1 MKRFKILKRIGL
13 IFLIAFVLFAI
24 FAPFYL
30 KKSLIY
36 WYPNLDDYKIFANN
50 EVEIAQPQAWE
61 LAENYNQQ
69 QLSKTDLD
77 YLKAH
82 ETTAYLVI
90 QNGKIVYEKYW
101 QDCADS
107 TASNIFSAT
116 KSIVSLLV
124 GIAIGEGKLPSVNTK
139 IGNYLPEF
147 ANDERGNITIRNLLT
162 MSSGL
167 DWDEQYTTPFSVTTQ
182 AYYGKNL
189 RKLVTNQK
197 LITESGKQF
206 KYLSADTQLLAF
218 IVEQATGMTISKYAQ
233 EKLWKRIGAE
243 HKAIW
248 SKDAE
253 QGDERAF
260 CCFHTNAKDIARIG
274 QLVLNKGKWNGKQ
287 IISEKYLNEAT
298 QPAKDLKD
306 EFGNFPLKYY
316 GYQWWILQFKNQE
329 IPYLRGHK
337 GQYIFSILDKNAVVV
352 RLGRKIDKKE
362 VNEITEDILKY
373 VEMAQP
379 LLK

>member
-1 MKRFKILKRIGL
+1 MKRSYKKGL
-13 IFLIAFVLFAI
+13 LLIVGIVVLFLIAT
-24 FAPFYL
+24 PFYL

-50 EVEIAQPQAWE
+50 TVENSQPMAWE
-61 LAENYNQQ
+61 LAANYNQQ
-69 QLSKTDLD
+69 ELPKADLS
-77 YLKAH
+77 YLKSH
-82 ETTAYLVI
+82 ETTAYLII
-90 QNGKIVYEKYW
+90 QDGKIIYEKYW
-101 QDCADS
+101 KDCADS
-107 TASNIFSAT
+107 TASNLFSAT

-124 GIAIGEGKLPSVNTK
+124 GVAIDEGKISSVQEK

-167 DWDEQYTTPFSVTTQ
+167 DWEEKYTSPFSVTTQ
-182 AYYGKNL
+182 AYYGNDL
-189 RKLVTNQK
+189 RKLVMEQK
-197 LITESGKQF
+197 LKTTPGKQF

-218 IVEQATGMTISKYAQ
+218 IVEKATGMTISQYAQ

-253 QGDERAF
+253 NGDERAF

-274 QLVLNKGKWNGKQ
+274 QLILNKGKWNGIQ
-287 IISEKYLNEAT
+287 IVSENYIKETT
-298 QPAKDLKD
+298 QPAADLKD
-306 EFGNFPLKYY
+306 EFGNFPLDYY
-316 GYQWWILQFKNQE
+316 GYQWWILHLKNLE
-329 IPYLRGHK
+329 IPYMRGHK
-337 GQYIFSILDKNAVVV
+337 GQYIYSIWEKNAVVV
-352 RLGRKIDKKE
+352 RLGKQIEEKE
-362 VNEITEDILKY
+362 VREITEDIKKY
-373 VEMAQP
+373 VEMALP